1 MVIFHSYVSLPEG
14 KGGSALSNKHVA
26 TLSWFSC
33 LPILLLVSCGLV
45 WRYVGV
51 TSIMPVETRD
61 DVFFHK
67 TVFSSLLWRVGKRLA
82 KSCGDVSDDTHVT
95 NQQMIAWSQS
105 DSCPLRICT
114 IQPFAA
120 LEFLVVNHCLLLR
133 VLPALIF
140 HNGFMYASKNANVHR
155 YVWIHTYTHTNIY
168 ICVCVVILLIIF
180 LDIYTY

>member
-1 MVIFHSYVSLPEG
+1 MLVYQRVKGDRHCPTNMWPHCRDFLVCRFSFSFLVGWFGAMWVSP
-14 KGGSALSNKHVA
+14 A
-26 TLSWFSC
+26 SC
-33 LPILLLVSCGLV
+33 QSRL
-45 WRYVGV
+45 
-51 TSIMPVETRD
+51 ETMF
-61 DVFFHK
+61 FFHK

-168 ICVCVVILLIIF
+168 ICVCV
-180 LDIYTY
+180 